1 MMNPNHTISNF
12 FYSSE
17 KRSVITEYLVDLN
30 SFYSLI
36 TEKQWF
42 AEY

>member
-1 MMNPNHTISNF
+1 MNPIHTISNP

-30 SFYSLI
+30 SFYSLV
-36 TEKQWF
+36 TEKQCF
-42 AEY
+42 AKY